1 MADNTFVNIDE
12 QDPRYQTLKRGFN
25 LRWPEKNDDSAAL
38 IYVCRTEN
46 EVRDA
51 LQAAVTAGKRPT
63 VRSGG
68 HCYEDFVSNN
78 KGGVIIDIGLMS
90 GISILNEPGKP
101 KYKLLAGGQNWNTAV
116 ELYKSQN
123 KCLPGGSCYSVG
135 AGGHISGGGY
145 GLLSRLHGLTV
156 DWVSAVDILV
166 VAMDKTVSRKHVALN
181 GNKDDQ
187 NLLKACRGAGGGNF
201 GIITAFYFEDL
212 PTAPKKVLFGTFQV
226 GWDQFIEKKNTSDSK
241 QWTVNKKFL
250 AFLNRYAQYYTE
262 SNDKPETYGLFS
274 MLKLTTYQTG
284 KIALTVQYCDKDGGI
299 ADQAPFNHF
308 LNMLKGADGD
318 HAVEVLALDSHMGST
333 EIPMATASGAGP
345 EVNLSS
351 GVAEMD
357 WLNATQTVN
366 GSGPN
371 RRGKYKS
378 SYMKK
383 LFTQD
388 EANAFFK
395 YLVQDERAQK
405 PSFADTRIAIDSYGG
420 AINSI
425 CDTNNGFNPLKNN
438 TSIPQRNSILKLQY
452 QTYWSEKSED
462 TVHTEWMRELYYEVY
477 AKDGVNGTPY
487 PGEKSRYE
495 GCYIN
500 YPDVD
505 MITGKHDGEPK
516 YSWLELYYPGIYEEL
531 VKTKGHWDPLNI
543 FHHQMSLP
551 LPKKP
556 V

>member
-1 MADNTFVNIDE
+1 MADNKFVTIDNK
-12 QDPRYQTLKRGFN
+12 DPRYETLKRGFN
-25 LRWPEKNDDSAAL
+25 LRWPKEDSDAAAE
-38 IYVCRTEN
+38 IYVCKTET
-46 EVRDA
+46 EVHDA
-51 LQAAVTAGKRPT
+51 LQSAVTADKRLT

-90 GISILNEPGKP
+90 GIEILHEPGRP

-116 ELYKSQN
+116 ELYKSEN

-156 DWVSAVDILV
+156 DWVSGVDILV
-166 VAMDKTVSRKHVALN
+166 VGKDKKVSRKHVTLN
-181 GNKDDQ
+181 GTQDEKA
-187 NLLKACRGAGGGNF
+187 LLKACRGAGGGNF
-201 GIITAFYFEDL
+201 GIITAFYFNDL
-212 PTAPKKVLFGTFQV
+212 PTAPTKVLFGTFQV
-226 GWDQFIEKKNTSDSK
+226 AWDQFIDKRISSDPK
-241 QWTVNKKFL
+241 QWTVNEKFL
-250 AFLNRYAQYYTE
+250 VFLNRYAQYYDE
-262 SNDKPETYGLFS
+262 SNKNPETYGLFS

-284 KIALTVQYCDKDGGI
+284 KIALTVQYCDKDGKV
-299 ADQAPFNHF
+299 ADLTPFKHF
-308 LNMLKGADGD
+308 LSMLKGTDSE

-333 EIPMATASGAGP
+333 EIPMATAPGIGS
-345 EVNLSS
+345 EITLSS

-383 LFTQD
+383 HFTQE

-420 AINSI
+420 AINNK
-425 CDTNNGFNPLKNN
+425 CNTNNGFDPQHNN

-462 TVHTEWMRELYYEVY
+462 TDHTEWMRELYYEVH
-477 AKDGVNGTPY
+477 ANGFNATPY
-487 PGEKSRYE
+487 PGESSRYE

-505 MITGKHDGEPK
+505 MITGKHTGEAK
-516 YSWLELYYPGIYEEL
+516 YSWLELYYPGIYEDL
-531 VKTKGHWDPLNI
+531 VKTKGQWDPHNI
-543 FHHQMSLP
+543 FRHQMSIP
-551 LPKKP
+551 IPKQP